1 MKSSSIKFLNFSVY
15 ALKVLKLL
23 LCFIS
28 TKERIMTVSHVK
40 KMCEIFLAAINSV
53 WALLNLISCILIKVY
68 FTLTFL

>member
-15 ALKVLKLL
+15 ALKVLKFL

-40 KMCEIFLAAINSV
+40 KMCEILAAINSV